1 MAAVMAGAIAVAE
14 VIIIIMVGAEAI
26 IIVGEHH
33 RHWC

>member
-1 MAAVMAGAIAVAE
+1 MGAVMAGAIAVAE
-14 VIIIIMVGAEAI
+14 VIIMVGAEAI